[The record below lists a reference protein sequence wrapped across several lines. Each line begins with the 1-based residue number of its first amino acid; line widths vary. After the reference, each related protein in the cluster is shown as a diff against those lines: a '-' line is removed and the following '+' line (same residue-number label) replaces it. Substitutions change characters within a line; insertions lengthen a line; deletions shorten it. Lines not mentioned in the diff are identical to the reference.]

1 MTDELKSNNIK
12 RELKKIIAYEAMHA
26 VKNKQRFSLRY
37 YKKHPNKLNA
47 RRRKIVKALTYVRPK
62 ENIVGFELTK

>member
-1 MTDELKSNNIK
+1 MDSVRQQLKEIV
-12 RELKKIIAYEAMHA
+12 RHEAEFA
-26 VKNKQRFSLRY
+26 IRNKQRFSLRY

-62 ENIVGFELTK
+62 EKIVGFELTK